1 MSHPPVRVPRVSDNA
16 ADMRFSRRCRARR
29 ISIDGRKTRWKEK
42 LDSISG
48 ARTMA
53 EAVMAERFGIEVR
66 HAEYEHVVA

>member
-1 MSHPPVRVPRVSDNA
+1 MNDNA
-16 ADMRFSRRCRARR
+16 AEMKFSRRCRARR

-42 LDSISG
+42 LASISG

-66 HAEYEHVVA
+66 HAEYERVVP